1 MPQTGV
7 RNRAR
12 RGGSRHQQERKKKKK
27 SLLREMEILNQHT
40 GEGAETGGL
49 DRPITHAGR
58 IDGRYAESKGALASA
73 LEQKHT

>member
-1 MPQTGV
+1 M
-7 RNRAR
+7 
-12 RGGSRHQQERKKKKK
+12 RGLRHQQERKKK
-27 SLLREMEILNQHT
+27 SLLREMEILNHHT

-49 DRPITHAGR
+49 DRLIIHAGR